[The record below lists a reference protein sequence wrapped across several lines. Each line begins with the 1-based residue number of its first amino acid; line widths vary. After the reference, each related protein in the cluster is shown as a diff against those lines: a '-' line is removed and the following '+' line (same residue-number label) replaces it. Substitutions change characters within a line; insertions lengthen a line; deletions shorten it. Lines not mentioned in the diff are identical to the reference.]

1 MSEPVAETTD
11 EYGHRVTIG
20 ADGSRTTELD
30 PITIE
35 GDPNASG
42 GDPYAASGGTG
53 GGADAGAGGGGDGG
67 ADGGDQY
74 LDPDSYSTGPTLSD
88 GEKEG
93 LWTVGAHIVGEIF
106 EDVTGLGPALHVVTM
121 ESDNPQAL
129 EARREEEFNSQLQEQ
144 MDARRAA
151 ELTDSLPSHTVPMD
165 ANAVPEQDEE
175 VFQP

>member
-11 EYGHRVTIG
+11 EYGHRVTIDP
-20 ADGSRTTELD
+20 DGSRTTELD

-42 GDPYAASGGTG
+42 GDPYAASGSSG
-53 GGADAGAGGGGDGG
+53 GGADAGAGGGWDGG

-88 GEKEG
+88 SEKEG
-93 LWTVGAHIVGEIF
+93 LLTVGAHVVGEVLDSTPI
-106 EDVTGLGPALHVVTM
+106 GIALHTITM
-121 ESDNPQAL
+121 ESDNPQAM
-129 EARREEEFNSQLQEQ
+129 EAQREEEFNSQLQEQ
-144 MDARRAA
+144 TDAQRAA
-151 ELTDSLPSHTVPMD
+151 DMTDSLPSHIVPMD